1 MKRVLMVN
9 GITDAFGTC
18 EPRRL
23 AAGHCMPMVERAIRN
38 RIEPRRWSELAF
50 DVVIG
55 FCEEE
60 I

>member
-23 AAGHCMPMVERAIRN
+23 AAGHCVPMVERAMRG
-38 RIEPRRWSELAF
+38 RVEPRRWSGMPFGA
-50 DVVIG
+50 VID